1 MSWVAHETAVQTKRV
16 NMVGV
21 PQLRCLPSV
30 MPIIRLC
37 RPSERAALLS
47 IAPELS
53 ERTDERTSLVVR
65 QRRRRR
71 GGRQPRLPFRPA
83 AEPGGGRPAQT
94 NRRASGPR
102 RSTQS
107 VGLSPLPEPPRRTHS
122 GGRAVRPLCHAATH
136 TLAACCFCSEGG
148 EGEGGCGYVGV
159 DDGESFFHRSSAVF
173 VLSSLPCSLPS
184 DGVTADCGDGGKWM
198 RGGQG
203 KYPSLLTGA
212 HAIVRKWM
220 TE

>member
-53 ERTDERTSLVVR
+53 ERTNERTSLVVR
-65 QRRRRR
+65 QRRRRRR
-71 GGRQPRLPFRPA
+71 GGRQPRLPFRPP

-122 GGRAVRPLCHAATH
+122 GGRGRSDRSATPPRI
-136 TLAACCFCSEGG
+136 LWQRVAFVVSEGRG
-148 EGEGGCGYVGV
+148 KGAADTSVLTTERAF
-159 DDGESFFHRSSAVF
+159 STAVPQCLYSPLF
-173 VLSSLPCSLPS
+173 PFPS
-184 DGVTADCGDGGKWM
+184 P
-198 RGGQG
+198 R
-203 KYPSLLTGA
+203 
-212 HAIVRKWM
+212 